1 MIEVKNL
8 TKVYGNHTAVD
19 DLSFTVEDGRI
30 YGLLGP
36 NGAGKTTTMN
46 IMTGCLGA
54 TSGCVL
60 VDGMDIFDE
69 PEKTKRKIGYLPE
82 LPPLYPDMTPLE
94 YLTFVANARGV
105 RGQERAEQIARAM
118 EVTGI
123 GEMQNRLIKNLS
135 KGFKQRVGIAQALLG
150 NPQVVILD
158 EPTVGLD
165 PKQIIV
171 IRDLISTLGKDHTV
185 ILSSHILGEV
195 QAVCDHIL
203 IINRGKLVASDTP
216 ETLES
221 QFGGKATVE
230 LTVKAGKADAES
242 VLQSLSCVSG
252 WTLKNEDGGVCEFT
266 VEAADGA
273 DVREELFTAFS
284 GAKLPILNMTLTR
297 ASLEDIFLEFT
308 EEQPQKKARKK
319 EAKHG
324 RNLHA

>member
-1 MIEVKNL
+1 MIEVKSL

-69 PEKTKRKIGYLPE
+69 PEKTKHKIGYLPE

-94 YLTFVANARGV
+94 YLSFVAKAKGV
-105 RGQERAEQIARAM
+105 KGKERAEQIEKAM
-118 EVTGI
+118 SVTGI
-123 GEMQNRLIKNLS
+123 GEMQNRLIRNLS
-135 KGFKQRVGIAQALLG
+135 KGFRQRVGIAQALLG
-150 NPQVVILD
+150 NPEVVILD

-165 PKQIIV
+165 PKQIIE
-171 IRDLISTLGKDHTV
+171 IRDLISMLGREHTV

-203 IINRGKLVASDTP
+203 IINKGKLVASDTP
-216 ETLES
+216 ENLEA
-221 QFGGKATVE
+221 QFGGKASVE
-230 LTVKAGKADAES
+230 LTLKADKADAEN
-242 VLQSLSCVSG
+242 VFRSLPCVSG
-252 WTLKNEDGGVCEFT
+252 WTLRSEDGGVCDFA

-284 GAKLPILNMTLTR
+284 NAKLPILNMTLTR

-308 EEQPQKKARKK
+308 QEQPQKAGGK
-319 EAKHG
+319 EAGHG
-324 RNLHA
+324 LNLHA